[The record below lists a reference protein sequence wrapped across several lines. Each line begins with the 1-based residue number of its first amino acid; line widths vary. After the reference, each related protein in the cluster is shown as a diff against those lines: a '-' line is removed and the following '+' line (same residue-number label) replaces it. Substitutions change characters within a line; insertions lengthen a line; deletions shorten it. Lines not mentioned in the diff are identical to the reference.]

1 MKYWVKSLIITLF
14 ALNQTQSVATY
25 RFNPKIER
33 KSLYDCGW
41 CNNQEGGYCGTM
53 GGCKTKYIYH
63 YPKNIDK
70 MIKENPEFKD
80 EIGDDFDF
88 NITILPQECR
98 NKIRGSIYNVK
109 DGFKEQLKILKEC
122 NAEDANYQSCTN
134 SVIESYIHAT
144 EDQIKELEQK
154 LLLPDN
160 ILIQDEFCKEEPLNP
175 KKESPR
181 TCYQLWKYDSCGYC
195 STVDIKS
202 YYNMQI
208 ECDKVARKVLRKTGK
223 FY

>member
-1 MKYWVKSLIITLF
+1 MLMS
-14 ALNQTQSVATY
+14 SVNTCLAKHK
-25 RFNPKIER
+25 FNPKIER
-33 KSLYDCGW
+33 KSYVVGTEAENYCRTHDCW
-41 CNNQEGGYCGTM
+41 NFSEIDVPRQLE
-53 GGCKTKYIYH
+53 YIYV

-80 EIGDDFDF
+80 EIGGDFDF

-98 NKIRGSIYNVK
+98 DKIRGSIYNVK

-160 ILIQDEFCKEEPLNP
+160 ILIQDKFCKEEPLNP

-202 YYNMQI
+202 YYAMQI
-208 ECDKVARKVLRKTGK
+208 ECDKVVRKVLRKTGK